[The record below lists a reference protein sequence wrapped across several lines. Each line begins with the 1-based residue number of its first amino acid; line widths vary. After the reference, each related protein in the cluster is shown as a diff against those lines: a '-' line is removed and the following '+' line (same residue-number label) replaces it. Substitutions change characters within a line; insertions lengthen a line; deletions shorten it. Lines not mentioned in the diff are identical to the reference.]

1 MKELQREFHLEEF
14 RQLKAEITG
23 ILSRI
28 DTLAR
33 YSIVG
38 LKLPKELYAP
48 AWYLPAALAILSGL
62 AAAVSIARVL
72 QIGSYLRLVESA
84 LGARGLGWEAA
95 LKVKWPIVT
104 FLGVLF
110 WLAVVG
116 STLYAAYSAST
127 FVNGITLT
135 CSAEKK

>member
-1 MKELQREFHLEEF
+1 MLRPPWC
-14 RQLKAEITG
+14 
-23 ILSRI
+23 
-28 DTLAR
+28 
-33 YSIVG
+33 